1 MIIIMKCTQTK
12 QWKKFNRIKDGYSE
26 YVASNVKR
34 MIETGKVIQLQYPW
48 IHPIYGEVIVRCTG
62 KRVEDTDGMV
72 TLEGYHRIVSNI
84 ESSVSEL

>member
-1 MIIIMKCTQTK
+1 
-12 QWKKFNRIKDGYSE
+12 
-26 YVASNVKR
+26 